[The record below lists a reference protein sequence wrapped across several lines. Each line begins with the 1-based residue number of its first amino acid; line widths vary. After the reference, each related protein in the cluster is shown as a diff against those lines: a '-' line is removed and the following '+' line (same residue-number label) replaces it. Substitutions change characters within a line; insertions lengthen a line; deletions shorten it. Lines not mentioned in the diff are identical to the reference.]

1 MKTHRFITMALA
13 ACCAFGLSSA
23 GAQIYSLTDLGALPD
38 QKESTPAAIN
48 NEGQVAGTS
57 GQSAFRY
64 TKEGKV
70 QMEDVG
76 RHSAKGIHRGFGIN
90 GSGVVV
96 GDSSFGMNNSH
107 AAVFMNGSAI
117 DLGTLK
123 GAGDFSRANAINI
136 SGQVVGFSSEKP
148 DVTDGRAFIVST
160 FDRRGMRDLGTLG
173 GASAQAWSINDFGFV
188 TGNSQI
194 KSEVGATHAFIWQTE
209 KGMVDLGTLGGE
221 FSYGTFINVNNHVV
235 GYSTI
240 KEDNKDR
247 IHAFLHD
254 GKEMIDLG
262 SLGGASME
270 SDRSFALGI
279 NADDQ
284 VVGYSYLPSQGEAGF
299 SGPTPQSLVQVAFI
313 SSGGLMVDL
322 NTRIGDAAK
331 DYQLDAAV
339 AINDK
344 GQIAAIAFDKNG
356 GVYHAVLLTPIRK

>member
-1 MKTHRFITMALA
+1 MKTHRFMTMALA

-23 GAQIYSLTDLGALPD
+23 GAQTYSLTDLGTLPD
-38 QKESTPAAIN
+38 QKESTAAAIN
-48 NEGQVAGTS
+48 NEGQIAGTS

-96 GDSSFGMNNSH
+96 GDSSFGMNFTH

-117 DLGTLK
+117 DLGTLRQ
-123 GAGDFSRANAINI
+123 GGTFSRANAINT

-148 DVTDGRAFIVST
+148 DYMYGRAFIVST
-160 FDRRGMRDLGTLG
+160 ADRVRSMKDLGTLG
-173 GASAQAWSINDFGFV
+173 GAYAQAWSLNDFGVV
-188 TGNSQI
+188 TGNSQLGNKI
-194 KSEVGATHAFIWQTE
+194 GATHAFLWQTN
-209 KGMVDLGTLGGE
+209 KGMSDLGTLGGD
-221 FSYGTFINVNNHVV
+221 FSYGTFINANNHVV
-235 GYSTI
+235 GYSTL
-240 KEDNKDR
+240 KEDNDR
-247 IHAFLHD
+247 IHAFLRD
-254 GKEMIDLG
+254 GTEMIDLG

-279 NADDQ
+279 NVHDQ
-284 VVGYSYLPSQGEAGF
+284 VVGYSYLPSQVKG
-299 SGPTPQSLVQVAFI
+299 STQLVQVAFI

-322 NTRIGDAAK
+322 NSLIGDASK

-339 AINDK
+339 AINDR

-356 GVYHAVLLTPIRK
+356 GVYHAVLLNPIRLGH

>member
-1 MKTHRFITMALA
+1 MALV

-23 GAQIYSLTDLGALPD
+23 GAQMYNLTDLGALPD
-38 QKESTPAAIN
+38 QKESKPAAIN

-64 TKEGKV
+64 TETAKEK
-70 QMEDVG
+70 MEDVG

-96 GDSSFGMNNSH
+96 GDSSFGMNYSH
-107 AAVFMNGSAI
+107 AAVFMNGSAV

-123 GAGDFSRANAINI
+123 QGGAFSRANGINI

-148 DVTDGRAFIVST
+148 DYAYGRAFIVST

-173 GASAQAWSINDFGFV
+173 GAYAQAWSINDFGFV

-194 KSEVGATHAFIWQTE
+194 KNDLGNVGPSHAFIWQAE
-209 KGMVDLGTLGGE
+209 KGMMDLGTLGGD
-221 FSYGTFINVNNHVV
+221 FSYGTFINSSNHVV

-240 KEDNKDR
+240 KDENKDR
-247 IHAFLHD
+247 IHAFFYD
-254 GKEMIDLG
+254 GTEMIDLG

-279 NADDQ
+279 NANDQ
-284 VVGYSYLPSQGEAGF
+284 VVGYSYLPPQGEVRF
-299 SGPTPQSLVQVAFI
+299 GPTPQPVQAVAFVWN
-313 SSGGLMVDL
+313 GKVMLDL
-322 NTRIGDAAK
+322 NGLIGDASK
-331 DYQLDAAV
+331 NYQLDAAV
-339 AINDK
+339 AINEK
-344 GQIAAIAFDKNG
+344 GQIAAIAFDKG
-356 GVYHAVLLTPIRK
+356 AGVYHAVLLTPVHNRK

>member
-1 MKTHRFITMALA
+1 MALA
-13 ACCAFGLSSA
+13 ACCAFGVSSA
-23 GAQIYSLTDLGALPD
+23 GAQMYNLTDLGALPD

-64 TKEGKV
+64 TETAKE

-96 GDSSFGMNNSH
+96 GDSNFGMNYSH
-107 AAVFMNGSAI
+107 AAVFMNGSAV
-117 DLGTLK
+117 DLGTLEK
-123 GAGDFSRANAINI
+123 GGTFSRANGINI
-136 SGQVVGFSSEKP
+136 SRQVVGFASEKP
-148 DVTDGRAFIVST
+148 DSMYGRAFIVST

-173 GASAQAWSINDFGFV
+173 GAYAQAWSINDFGFV
-188 TGNSQI
+188 AGNSQI
-194 KSEVGATHAFIWQTE
+194 KSDVGATHAFIWQTE
-209 KGMVDLGTLGGE
+209 KGMSDLGTLGGD
-221 FSYGTFINVNNHVV
+221 FSYGTFINASNHVV

-247 IHAFLHD
+247 IHAFLHN
-254 GKEMIDLG
+254 GTEMIDLG

-279 NADDQ
+279 NANDQ
-284 VVGYSYLPSQGEAGF
+284 VVGYSYLPSQGDAGF
-299 SGPTPQSLVQVAFI
+299 GPMPQPVQAVAFVWN
-313 SSGGLMVDL
+313 GKVMVDL
-322 NTRIGDAAK
+322 NGLIGDDAK
-331 DYQLDAAV
+331 NYQLDAAV

-344 GQIAAIAFDKNG
+344 GQIAAIAFDKNN
-356 GVYHAVLLTPIRK
+356 GVYRAVLLTPVHNGK